1 MPTRAVKTVAKAVKR
16 ASKPVSPKAVKA
28 AKGNA
33 RPRAAHPKVAP
44 KPALRPSAPRPAAPP
59 QVVKA
64 SRVDERKIAI
74 TMNNTVLEL
83 LEGDITDQQVEA
95 IVNAANEKLALGGGV
110 AAAIRKSGG
119 PSIQEECNRI
129 GGTPVG
135 TAVVTGAGK
144 LPFKHIIHAV
154 GPRWGDG
161 DEDRKLSSAVRSAMA
176 LADRHGLKSIALPA
190 ISSGNFGFPMERAAR
205 VTLTEIHRYLQGGT
219 KLQRVAVVLYD
230 EPTWTT
236 FARELRRGFR

>member
-1 MPTRAVKTVAKAVKR
+1 MPTRAVRTVAKAVKR
-16 ASKPVSPKAVKA
+16 ASKPVSPKTVKA
-28 AKGNA
+28 VKGNA
-33 RPRAAHPKVAP
+33 RPKAAHPKAAP
-44 KPALRPSAPRPAAPP
+44 KTALRPSAPRPPAPP

-219 KLQRVAVVLYD
+219 RLQRVAVVLYD